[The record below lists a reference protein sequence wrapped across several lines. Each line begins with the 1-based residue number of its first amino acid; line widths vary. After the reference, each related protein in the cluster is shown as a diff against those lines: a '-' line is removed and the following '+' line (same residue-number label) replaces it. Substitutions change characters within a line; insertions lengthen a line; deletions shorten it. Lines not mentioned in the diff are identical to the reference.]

1 MAIASTESFV
11 QYAGELFM
19 LGNGNTPLLAA
30 LGEEARLVNNFDFSL
45 SSSWTLA
52 SGTQQAITET
62 AALTQETP
70 TSYTRDI
77 NVNTCQIVKYDVET
91 TYKMLSSYNKLI
103 GNASDHGSIGG
114 ENAIDDVHNHNI
126 EAVLKQIYTDLNY
139 SAWNGSYTRSTG
151 AGVAAKTRGLVE
163 AITTYATSAGLTMA
177 NMTTAKIDDHLATSA
192 DAGVDMSGTV
202 IFVGSE
208 AKIKL
213 SGLYSLSLQ
222 TQPRDRRVGG
232 VDIQTLV
239 TDFGEFGIVYDAHV
253 PAKKIYFINMPF
265 VANVWCPVPDKGNL
279 FYEEKAAIGAA
290 RRGMLYGQF
299 GLDYGAEEMHSV
311 ITTT

>member
-19 LGNGNTPLLAA
+19 LGNGNTPFLAS
-30 LGEEARLVNNFDFSL
+30 LGEEARMVTNFDFAL
-45 SSSWTLA
+45 SSSWTVA
-52 SGTQQAITET
+52 SGSQQSITET

-70 TSYTRDI
+70 TSYTRDLD
-77 NVNTCQIVKYDVET
+77 VNTCQIVKYDVET

-114 ENAIDDVHNHNI
+114 ENSIDDVHNHNI

-139 SAWNGSYTRSTG
+139 SAWNGSYVRSTS
-151 AGVAAKTRGLVE
+151 AGVAATTRGLV
-163 AITTYATSAGLTMA
+163 AGVTTYATSAGVTMT
-177 NMTTAKIDDHLATSA
+177 NMTTTIIDNHLATSA
-192 DAGVDMSGTV
+192 NAGVDLSGTV

-213 SGLYSLSLQ
+213 SALYSLSLQ
-222 TQPRDRRVGG
+222 TQPRDRVIGG
-232 VDIQTLV
+232 VNIQTIV

-253 PAKKIYFINMPF
+253 PAKKIYFVNMPF
-265 VANVWCPVPDKGNL
+265 VSNVWCPVPDKGSL
-279 FYEEKAAIGAA
+279 FYEEKSAIGAA
-290 RRGMLYGQF
+290 RRGMVYGQY